1 MTVERGERDAE
12 MLGIGLAKLGNLMGD
27 FAGIVGC
34 KIPVACVQKPQQR
47 RRGGRPIAR
56 KRGRRR
62 WHHIHGNV
70 RGVSQGSRHV
80 TPQGGASKPPCR
92 PVGAAACRVRGQ
104 SASGFDDRHHLAFG
118 DEIVNRDQ
126 NGFQRSRG
134 RRSDGYLH
142 LHRFDKDDVRAVANF
157 SARLEREGA
166 DAPGDFCD
174 DLDIWHA
181 NRLFVVAAQCLR

>member
-12 MLGIGLAKLGNLMGD
+12 MLGIGLAELGNLMGD

-34 KIPVACVQKPQQR
+34 KMPVACVQKPQQR

-80 TPQGGASKPPCR
+80 TPQGRRIETALPARWRGSLPSAR
-92 PVGAAACRVRGQ
+92 AVRVR
-104 SASGFDDRHHLAFG
+104 FR
-118 DEIVNRDQ
+118 
-126 NGFQRSRG
+126 
-134 RRSDGYLH
+134 
-142 LHRFDKDDVRAVANF
+142 
-157 SARLEREGA
+157 
-166 DAPGDFCD
+166 
-174 DLDIWHA
+174 
-181 NRLFVVAAQCLR
+181 